1 MPPTGETPVPH
12 SWRAPLRVADK
23 QGSSSPLARSGNS
36 NGGWTVS
43 FFRKTL
49 GRVGERAAARHLKSN
64 GYRILARNYAC
75 PVGELD
81 LVCYHDGA
89 IVFVEVKTRQH
100 DESAVPEENIT
111 HAKRRK
117 LELTAKAWLAANREP
132 DCAYRFDA
140 VSVIVPADG
149 ETRVRHIVDAFEP
162 VR

>member
-1 MPPTGETPVPH
+1 M
-12 SWRAPLRVADK
+12 
-23 QGSSSPLARSGNS
+23 
-36 NGGWTVS
+36 S
-43 FFRKTL
+43 FFRKKL

-64 GYRILARNYAC
+64 GYRILARNFAC

-100 DESAVPEENIT
+100 DTSTDPEENIT
-111 HAKRRK
+111 RAKRRK
-117 LELTAKAWLAANREP
+117 LELTARAWLASHREP

-162 VR
+162 MR